1 MHKIIKNAFHDV
13 QISIKFAQ
21 KNVHMNTLLE
31 QSEYLLSNTT
41 LDFKRFLF
49 NEIKW
54 NNHLIG
60 IKGARGTGKTTLS
73 LQWLKEQNLPV
84 TKAAYFSLDDLYFT
98 NHSLKETIAQFHK
111 QGGKMLVLDEVHK
124 YKNWSTEIKNIYD
137 IYTGIKII
145 FTGSSIIDISRQEG
159 DLSRRAVV
167 YELPGLSYREFLS
180 LKYNL
185 HLSVFSLND
194 ILKDASALKKQ
205 LPNSFRPLEYFNE
218 YLQTGYYPF
227 MMEDKETVHQKINQL
242 IRTIVEYDMA
252 ELKDFDIRNAK
263 KILQL
268 MYVISQQVPFKPNL
282 VTLAEKTN
290 IHRNSLNNYL
300 HYMEQAKLIS
310 LLQPAGKST
319 AVLQKPEKIYLNNT
333 NLLYALAEQQVDK
346 GNLRETFFLSQLNAV
361 SKIAM
366 PKQGD
371 FFVDNKYTFE
381 VGGKD
386 KSIKQIA
393 GIKNAWVVKDDL
405 EFPVGN
411 ELPLWMFGLLY

>member
-1 MHKIIKNAFHDV
+1 
-13 QISIKFAQ
+13 
-21 KNVHMNTLLE
+21 L
-31 QSEYLLSNTT
+31 
-41 LDFKRFLF
+41 
-49 NEIKW
+49 NE
-54 NNHLIG
+54 
-60 IKGARGTGKTTLS
+60 
-73 LQWLKEQNLPV
+73 
-84 TKAAYFSLDDLYFT
+84 
-98 NHSLKETIAQFHK
+98 
-111 QGGKMLVLDEVHK
+111 
-124 YKNWSTEIKNIYD
+124 
-137 IYTGIKII
+137 
-145 FTGSSIIDISRQEG
+145 
-159 DLSRRAVV
+159 
-167 YELPGLSYREFLS
+167 
-180 LKYNL
+180 
-185 HLSVFSLND
+185 

-300 HYMEQAKLIS
+300 HYLEQAKLIS

-319 AVLQKPEKIYLNNT
+319 AILQKPEKIYLNNT

-386 KSIKQIA
+386 KSTKQIA

-405 EFPVGN
+405 EFPIGN

>member
-1 MHKIIKNAFHDV
+1 V

-21 KNVHMNTLLE
+21 INVHMNTLLE

-54 NNHLIG
+54 NNRLIG

-73 LQWLKEQNLPV
+73 LQWLKQQDLPV

-98 NHSLKETIAQFHK
+98 NNSLKETIAQFHK

-185 HLSVFSLND
+185 QLPIFSLND

-300 HYMEQAKLIS
+300 HYLEQAKLIS

-319 AVLQKPEKIYLNNT
+319 AILQKPEKIYLNNT

-381 VGGKD
+381 VGGKE

-393 GIKNAWVVKDDL
+393 SIKNAWVVKDDL

>member
-1 MHKIIKNAFHDV
+1 MHKIIENAFFNV
-13 QISIKFAQ
+13 QISIRFAQ

-54 NNHLIG
+54 NNRLIG

-73 LQWLKEQNLPV
+73 LQWLKQQNLPV

-98 NHSLKETIAQFHK
+98 NNSLKETIAQFHK
-111 QGGKMLVLDEVHK
+111 QGGTMLVLDEVHK
-124 YKNWSTEIKNIYD
+124 YKHWSTEIKNIYD

-159 DLSRRAVV
+159 DLSRRAIV

-185 HLSVFSLND
+185 QLPVFSLNE

-282 VTLAEKTN
+282 VTLAEKTS

-300 HYMEQAKLIS
+300 HYLEQAKLIS

-319 AVLQKPEKIYLNNT
+319 AILQKPEKIYLNNT

-405 EFPVGN
+405 EFPIGN

>member
-1 MHKIIKNAFHDV
+1 M
-13 QISIKFAQ
+13 
-21 KNVHMNTLLE
+21 NVLLE

-41 LDFKRFLF
+41 INFKRFLF

-54 NNHLIG
+54 NNRLVG

-73 LQWLKEQNLPV
+73 LQWLKQQDLPV

-98 NHSLKETIAQFHK
+98 NNSLKETVAQFYK
-111 QGGKMLVLDEVHK
+111 LGGKILVLDEVHK
-124 YKNWSTEIKNIYD
+124 YKNWSAEIKNIYD

-145 FTGSSIIDISRQEG
+145 FTGSSIIDISRQQG
-159 DLSRRAVV
+159 DLSRRAIV

-185 HLSVFSLND
+185 QLPVISLNE
-194 ILKDASALKKQ
+194 ILKDASTIKKQ
-205 LPNSFRPLEYFNE
+205 LPISFRPLEYFSE

-268 MYVISQQVPFKPNL
+268 MYVIAQQVPFKPNL
-282 VTLAEKTN
+282 VALAEKTS

-300 HYMEQAKLIS
+300 HYLEQAKLIS
-310 LLQPAGKST
+310 LLQPEGKSV
-319 AVLQKPEKIYLNNT
+319 ASLQKPEKIYLNNT
-333 NLLYALAEQQVDK
+333 NLLYALAEKQVDK

-361 SKIAM
+361 HKMAM
-366 PKQGD
+366 PKMGD
-371 FFVDNKYTFE
+371 FIVDNKYTFE

-386 KSIKQIA
+386 KSKKQIA
-393 GIKNAWVVKDDL
+393 DIKNAWVVKDDL

-411 ELPLWMFGLLY
+411 DLPLWMFGCLY